1 MILKMMMQQQ
11 LLNLKKLSR
20 RSQLMLIKKQSKTN
34 LKMMTNLRMRIRAIR
49 RTTRRTLISLRLRS
63 NLRFK
68 QISNL
73 KI

>member
-1 MILKMMMQQQ
+1 MILKMMQQ

-34 LKMMTNLRMRIRAIR
+34 LKMRKNLRMRIRAIR

-68 QISNL
+68 QTSNL

>member
-1 MILKMMMQQQ
+1 
-11 LLNLKKLSR
+11 
-20 RSQLMLIKKQSKTN
+20 MLIKKQSKTN
-34 LKMMTNLRMRIRAIR
+34 LKMRKNLRMRIRAIR

>member
-1 MILKMMMQQQ
+1 MILKMMQQ

-34 LKMMTNLRMRIRAIR
+34 LKMRTNLRMRIRAIR

>member
-1 MILKMMMQQQ
+1 MILKMMQQ

-34 LKMMTNLRMRIRAIR
+34 LKMRKNLRMRIRAIR

>member
-1 MILKMMMQQQ
+1 MILKMMQQ
-11 LLNLKKLSR
+11 LPNLKKLSR

>member
-1 MILKMMMQQQ
+1 MILKMMQQ

-34 LKMMTNLRMRIRAIR
+34 LKMRTNLRMRIRAIR

-68 QISNL
+68 QTSNL

>member
-1 MILKMMMQQQ
+1 MILKMMQ

-34 LKMMTNLRMRIRAIR
+34 LKMRTNLRMRIRAIR